1 MTKFIKLA
9 AKLGIK
15 QLADWYYVY
24 KTSIAEHG
32 GSSLLRR
39 FKGNMHEILKQGY
52 PEYLINILIYVRKSI
67 LFKKR
72 HQWDEKKLQIKRQ
85 LGQKRLES
93 VVQKLFPD
101 TRRIVNTRKLPSIK
115 IC

>member
-67 LFKKR
+67 LFKKKTSMG
-72 HQWDEKKLQIKRQ
+72 WEKVTNQTPTRAEAFGKCCSKIVSWY
-85 LGQKRLES
+85 QKNCKYKK
-93 VVQKLFPD
+93 VA
-101 TRRIVNTRKLPSIK
+101 
-115 IC
+115 